1 MAEQTKKKE
10 SHEDKPLE
18 RMTVKEL
25 REVAMVIPHT
35 TAIHDMK
42 KDELLAFI
50 REARGIK
57 DEPTAKPA
65 KKVVKLKMTRAQI
78 KAKIR
83 EIRAMRLQALE
94 ADDRKKA
101 VSLRHRITALKKKS
115 RRVAGT

>member
-1 MAEQTKKKE
+1 MAERTKKKDP
-10 SHEDKPLE
+10 HEEKPLE

-57 DEPTAKPA
+57 QEPSAKPA
-65 KKVVKLKMTRAQI
+65 KKAVKLRMTKAQI

-83 EIRAMRLQALE
+83 EIKAIRLQALE
-94 ADDRKKA
+94 ADERKKA
-101 VSLRHRITALKKKS
+101 IALRHRISALKKKS
-115 RRVAGT
+115 RRAAGT